1 MAASCMTLVSTGAG
15 CGIFSWAQP
24 RAVGGRSSSRDGGG
38 GEPVIHPSAR
48 RLEGVMH
55 RRRCWLKV
63 WCTTKLGLGR
73 RHIRLVDADTV
84 HVLLFSSWGARGCP
98 QSIIS
103 CDPRD
108 HLDCDAAGELSCGQK
123 ALSGAR
129 GHRAPVSGQYLQLLV
144 SSTSSSFPNHSEP
157 CRNMPKLV
165 MSKEHGPPANS
176 WGSPVRNESW
186 VPSSSRALGT
196 RQ

>member
-1 MAASCMTLVSTGAG
+1 MATHLYTVWWLCG
-15 CGIFSWAQP
+15 CFVHDFGLNRWWLWDFQLGPAPGCWGSIIEP
-24 RAVGGRSSSRDGGG
+24 RWRWRGTS
-38 GEPVIHPSAR
+38 HPSAR
-48 RLEGVMH
+48 CLEGVMH

-98 QSIIS
+98 HS

-108 HLDCDAAGELSCGQK
+108 HLDCDAAGELSCGQR

-129 GHRAPVSGQYLQLLV
+129 GHRAHVSGQYLQLWFQVLLAPFQIILSRV
-144 SSTSSSFPNHSEP
+144 ET
-157 CRNMPKLV
+157 CL
-165 MSKEHGPPANS
+165 S
-176 WGSPVRNESW
+176 W
-186 VPSSSRALGT
+186 
-196 RQ
+196 